1 MTTHHTAALPPE
13 TEVLIVGA
21 GPTGLALA
29 ISLQQAGISHLIVDK
44 LSHGLNT
51 SRAAVIHA
59 HTLDVLDSLGVA
71 TQLAAA
77 GLRLTDFRIRNRD
90 RTLLAVGFRNLP
102 SPHPYLLMLPQEQTE
117 RILNERLAALGG
129 GVQRGVT
136 VTSVQQHA
144 TGATVTLQSSLGE
157 TAVKARF
164 VVGGDGMQS
173 TVRTAMG
180 TDFEGGAYE
189 DSFILADVSMDWPL
203 AAPEVSLFFSPA
215 GLAVVAPLPDN
226 RFRVVASVD
235 HAPEH
240 PTLEQIQALLDARGP
255 RKSKTVVREL
265 FWSSRF
271 RIHHRMARSYRSGR
285 LFLMG
290 DAAHVHSPAGG
301 QGMNTGLVDA
311 VVLGQLLARAI
322 RTGDDSVLDQYEPMR
337 RPAAQKVLGMVA
349 WLTRI
354 ATLRGSL
361 RLAVRDAALSVMNM
375 LPPVRKKL
383 MMNLS
388 GLSRKA
394 LAQLPEKDRDGTPY
408 DLRLQTVKGDRI

>member
-1 MTTHHTAALPPE
+1 
-13 TEVLIVGA
+13 
-21 GPTGLALA
+21 
-29 ISLQQAGISHLIVDK
+29 
-44 LSHGLNT
+44 
-51 SRAAVIHA
+51 
-59 HTLDVLDSLGVA
+59 VLDTLGVA
-71 TQLAAA
+71 KQLAAA

-90 RTLLAVGFRNLP
+90 RTLLAVGFAALP
-102 SPHPYLLMLPQEQTE
+102 SAHPYLLMLPQEQTE

-129 GVQRGVT
+129 IVHRGVT
-136 VTSVQQHA
+136 AASVQQDG
-144 TGATVTLQSSLGE
+144 TGATVILESSLGSA
-157 TAVKARF
+157 AVKARY
-164 VVGGDGMQS
+164 VVGGDGMHS
-173 TVRTAMG
+173 IVRTAMDTQFDG
-180 TDFEGGAYE
+180 DAYE

-203 AAPEVSLFFSPA
+203 AAREVSLFFSPA

-235 HAPEH
+235 QAPEH
-240 PTLEQIQALLDARGP
+240 PTVAHIQTLLDARGP
-255 RKSKTVVREL
+255 RKGKTVVREL

-271 RIHHRMARSYRSGR
+271 RIHHRLARSYRSGP

-311 VVLGQLLARAI
+311 AVLGQLLTRAI

-337 RPAAQKVLGMVA
+337 RPAAQKVLGMVG
-349 WLTRI
+349 WLTHI

-361 RLAVRDAALSVMNM
+361 KLAVRDAALSVMNL

-394 LAQLPEKDRDGTPY
+394 LAQLPGKDRAGTPY
-408 DLRLQTVKGDRI
+408 DLRLQTAKGDRI

>member
-1 MTTHHTAALPPE
+1 MTIASNWMPAE
-13 TEVLIVGA
+13 TDVLIAGA

-29 ISLQQAGISHLIVDK
+29 ISLQQAGIRHLIVDK
-44 LSHGLNT
+44 LSQGLNT

-59 HTLDVLDSLGVA
+59 HTLDVLETLGVA
-71 TQLAAA
+71 TPLAAA

-90 RTLLAVGFRNLP
+90 RTLLGIGFDQLP
-102 SPHPYLLMLPQEQTE
+102 SAHPYLLMLPQEQTE
-117 RILNERLAALGG
+117 RILNERLAAAGG
-129 GVQRGVT
+129 IVHRGVT
-136 VTSVQQHA
+136 VTAVEQHA
-144 TGATVTLQSSLGE
+144 PGATATLESALGK
-157 TAVKARF
+157 TLVKARF
-164 VVGGDGMQS
+164 VAGGDGLHS
-173 TVRTAMG
+173 VVRTAMG
-180 TDFEGGAYE
+180 AEFEGGAYE
-189 DSFILADVSMDWPL
+189 DSIILADVSMDWPL
-203 AAPEVSLFFSPA
+203 GAEVSLFFSAA
-215 GLAVVAPLPDN
+215 GLAVVAPLPGN
-226 RFRVVASVD
+226 RYRVVASVD
-235 HAPEH
+235 HAPED

-255 RKSKTVVREL
+255 RKSKAVVREV

-271 RIHHRMARSYRSGR
+271 RIHHRLAQSYRRGR

-322 RTGDDSVLDQYEPMR
+322 QTGDQSVLDQYQPLR
-337 RPAAQKVLGMVA
+337 RPAAQEVLGMVG
-349 WLTRI
+349 WLTHI

-361 RLAVRDAALSVMNM
+361 RQAVRDAALSVMNI

-394 LAQLPEKDRDGTPY
+394 LAQLSENDRGGTPY
-408 DLRLQTVKGDRI
+408 NLRLQTVKGDRI